1 VLGAIQGPT
10 ELLPVSSSG
19 HLALLPRLLGW
30 DYTALLGSTRKS
42 FEVALHAGSV
52 PVLAGVALRLQRR
65 ADALPEPAGLVL
77 ALLPAAVAGL
87 ALERPIEERLG
98 GARSASVAQIAA
110 GAALLVADRG
120 PADRDRATT
129 GDHLAVGMAQA
140 VALVPGVSRSGAA
153 LTAARMRGLSRP
165 AALRLSLTAAVPLT
179 LAAVALKAAR
189 VLAATGRSRPQTPPA
204 AAEDPPHRSALVGAS
219 TAFASAVTAR
229 PLVNRLERTQSYA
242 PLAAY
247 RIAIGA
253 LGLLK
258 T

>member
-1 VLGAIQGPT
+1 
-10 ELLPVSSSG
+10 
-19 HLALLPRLLGW
+19 
-30 DYTALLGSTRKS
+30 
-42 FEVALHAGSV
+42 
-52 PVLAGVALRLQRR
+52 
-65 ADALPEPAGLVL
+65 VL

>member
-30 DYTALLGSTRKS
+30 DYTALPGSTRKS

-52 PVLAGVALRLQRR
+52 PVLAGIALRLQR
-65 ADALPEPAGLVL
+65 AAALPEPAGLAL

-87 ALERPIEERLG
+87 ALERAIEERLG

-129 GDHLAVGMAQA
+129 GDHLAVGMGQA

-165 AALRLSLTAAVPLT
+165 AALRLSLTAAVPVT

-189 VLAATGRSRPQTPPA
+189 ALAAAGRSRPQTPFA
-204 AAEDPPHRSALVGAS
+204 AAEDPPHWSALVGACA
-219 TAFASAVTAR
+219 AFASALAVL
-229 PLVNRLERTQSYA
+229 PLVNRLDRTRSYA